1 MSASPSRPN
10 FRRQFKSG
18 IACVSYETTLQI
30 FPPFSWLS
38 LGCTIHGRCW
48 RRDCTQ
54 LVHNLPLR
62 QTTQREP
69 KPIHNPNNG
78 RRQEARGGRKVRRRR
93 LRSREFHQFRSP
105 KERGETEEEEEEW
118 RARTGSEFGEA
129 AKKMGKVAMAV
140 SQSTSSVFKG
150 DFGERDSRPLASAA
164 AAYFQ
169 FLFLRRQPDVKTEFV
184 TVRASTLSKKVSWR
198 GAVASSSKRR
208 VNERVCQPK

>member
-78 RRQEARGGRKVRRRR
+78 RRQEAGEGEGGKCVVVAVAVGSFTNLGHRRR
-93 LRSREFHQFRSP
+93 E
-105 KERGETEEEEEEW
+105 GETEEEEEC
-118 RARTGSEFGEA
+118 RARTGKASSGRRQKRWE
-129 AKKMGKVAMAV
+129 KSQWQSV
-140 SQSTSSVFKG
+140 SRRRLFSKG
-150 DFGERDSRPLASAA
+150 ILESANRGPSASAA
-164 AAYFQ
+164 AAYFLPISQ
-169 FLFLRRQPDVKTEFV
+169 AAAGCQNQICHGSSFHSLKRGFLGSNL
-184 TVRASTLSKKVSWR
+184 VR
-198 GAVASSSKRR
+198 
-208 VNERVCQPK
+208 